1 MCQKERNMIKKESTK
16 PKGFKNTPHLKS
28 TTYQKSVKDDH
39 ESSNETSE
47 ESSNNSLI
55 LPFICAISVILLSLI
70 TFWPKHS
77 TDVTIKLDT
86 KQPVYT
92 MSKKIDK
99 DSDTTTLTF
108 TYGKEHPETMVLV
121 KDDDAVYIGDDSS
134 DEGDFEAYYI
144 ESTTDKQFK
153 SMENAM
159 VNVNVSKIQD
169 NSTGSVHF
177 KFNPGS
183 NGDQKKD
190 DEDLFA
196 TPKNVHREIYLKIK

>member
-1 MCQKERNMIKKESTK
+1 MIKKESSK
-16 PKGFKNTPHLKS
+16 PESFKNTPHLKS
-28 TTYQKSVKDDH
+28 TPYPKSVKDEHD
-39 ESSNETSE
+39 SSNETSE

-55 LPFICAISVILLSLI
+55 LPFICAISVILLSLV

-196 TPKNVHREIYLKIK
+196 TPKNVHRAIYLKIK

>member
-1 MCQKERNMIKKESTK
+1 MIKKEYTK

-28 TTYQKSVKDDH
+28 TQYRNSIKDSN

-47 ESSNNSLI
+47 ESSNEESLMIPILYAIGIFLI
-55 LPFICAISVILLSLI
+55 LLLTL
-70 TFWPKHS
+70 WPEHS

-86 KQPVYT
+86 KQPVST

-190 DEDLFA
+190 NDEDLFA
-196 TPKNVHREIYLKIK
+196 TPKNVHRAIYLKIK